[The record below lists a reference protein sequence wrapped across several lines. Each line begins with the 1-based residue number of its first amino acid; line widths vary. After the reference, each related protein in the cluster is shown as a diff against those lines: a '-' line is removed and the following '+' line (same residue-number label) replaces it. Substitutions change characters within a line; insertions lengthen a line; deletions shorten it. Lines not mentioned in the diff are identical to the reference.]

1 MCIKV
6 GKNELSSVKGL
17 MSMSL
22 NAIIADLFDKEP
34 EELDRSLRLREDLGM
49 TPEQGQELVDTV
61 AEYFDDLALNLDQ
74 IQTLGD
80 MFNVVVEQAF
90 QDIPAEAFD
99 M

>member
-49 TPEQGQELVDTV
+49 TPEQGQELVNTV
-61 AEYFDDLALNLDQ
+61 AEYFDDLALDLDQ

-80 MFNVVVEQAF
+80 VFNVVVEQAF
-90 QDIPAEAFD
+90 QDIPAETFD